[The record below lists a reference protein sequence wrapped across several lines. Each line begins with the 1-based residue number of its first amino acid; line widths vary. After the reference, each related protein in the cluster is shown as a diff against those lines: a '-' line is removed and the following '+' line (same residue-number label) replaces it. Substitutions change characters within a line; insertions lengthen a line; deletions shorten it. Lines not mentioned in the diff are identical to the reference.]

1 MEILK
6 TGNSKLALFGLL
18 LILIIFPVV
27 GVWNTFNAAR
37 HRKITLSEM
46 PKIQKLENFAFQR
59 TDGKLLSVDSLRDRL
74 TLLVQF
80 DAQNQAK
87 NNKIVEILSKMDEQF
102 GKLEQTQFYVFADSA
117 IGADR
122 QINARVRDLSNFVFV
137 AQSPTDKGFAFK
149 QAHQFAVVDTS
160 ATVRNYYNIEDETS
174 IQKMVRHFPFL
185 IPVKK
190 AAQPKVGKQDEK

>member
-1 MEILK
+1 MDILK

-18 LILIIFPVV
+18 LIIIVFPVV

-46 PKIQKLENFAFQR
+46 PKLQKLENFSFNR
-59 TDGKLLSVDSLRDRL
+59 TDGKSLSIDSLRERL

-80 DAQNQAK
+80 DPQNQAK
-87 NNKIVEILSKMDEQF
+87 NTKIVEILSKMDEQF

-117 IGADR
+117 VNANQ
-122 QINARVRDLSNFVFV
+122 QIQSRVRDLSNFVFV
-137 AQSPTDKGFAFK
+137 AKSPTDNGFAFK
-149 QAHQFAVVDTS
+149 EGHQFALADTAATIRNFYNVD
-160 ATVRNYYNIEDETS
+160 DETS

-190 AAQPKVGKQDEK
+190 AAQPKVGKQSEK